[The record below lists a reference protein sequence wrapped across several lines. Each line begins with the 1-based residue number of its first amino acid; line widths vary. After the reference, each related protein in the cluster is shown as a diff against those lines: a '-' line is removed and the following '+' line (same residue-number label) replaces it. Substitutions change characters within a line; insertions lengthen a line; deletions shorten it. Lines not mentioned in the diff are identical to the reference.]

1 MPKIAVKIP
10 IAIVGYLL
18 IAGCTSVSG
27 TQKRLTKDYVAR
39 FGAVCPSEDQLR
51 AAHAPETDAA
61 YRDRVIMVCVKAI
74 NARYVEFTEQLSTE
88 STGVNLISDVA
99 AQSLATAASL
109 VTKAKL
115 AGELAAASALSV
127 GLGASINKSLFYE
140 QTLPALLASMDA
152 RRSKVLTS
160 IVESQNRD
168 REAKVYTLARAG
180 ADLDLLE
187 QAGSITSA
195 VRELT
200 SSAVEN
206 ANEANTVLQAA
217 QREIDIGIFVANT
230 PSDILA
236 RVRGAADL
244 VRRLE
249 AADNR
254 AVLLTL
260 AQSLGHQPPANGSP
274 TYLGGLIRGTIAGVT
289 TIPVDQQ
296 ASRMNQIEALLAP
309 YRGISS

>member
-1 MPKIAVKIP
+1 MPKRSANMP
-10 IAIVGYLL
+10 LLIVGYFLL
-18 IAGCTSVSG
+18 AGCASVSG
-27 TQKRLTKDYVAR
+27 TQKRLTKDYVAK
-39 FGAVCPSEDQLR
+39 FGAVCPSEDQLL
-51 AAHAPETDAA
+51 AAHSSETDAE
-61 YRDRVIMVCVKAI
+61 YRDRIIMVCVKAI
-74 NARYVEFTEQLSTE
+74 NAQYVDFAEQLSTE

-115 AGELAAASALSV
+115 AGELAAGSALSIGIGSSV
-127 GLGASINKSLFYE
+127 NKNLFYE

-160 IVESQNRD
+160 IVESQNKD

-180 ADLDLLE
+180 ADLDLLQ
-187 QAGSITSA
+187 QAGSLTSA

-200 SSAVEN
+200 NSAVQN
-206 ANEANTVLQAA
+206 ANEADTVLQAA
-217 QREIDIGIFVANT
+217 QRDLDIGTFVPNT
-230 PSDILA
+230 PNDILA

-249 AADNR
+249 AANNR
-254 AVLLTL
+254 AALLTL
-260 AQSLGHQPPANGSP
+260 AQSLGQQPPADASP
-274 TYLGGLIRGTIAGVT
+274 SYLGGLIRGTIAGVT

-296 ASRMNQIEALLAP
+296 ASRMNQIEGLLAP